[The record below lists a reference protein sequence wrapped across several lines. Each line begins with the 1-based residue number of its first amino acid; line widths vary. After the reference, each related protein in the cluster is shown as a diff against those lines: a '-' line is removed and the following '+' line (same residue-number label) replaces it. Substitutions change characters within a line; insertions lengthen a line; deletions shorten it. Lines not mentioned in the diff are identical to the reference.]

1 MIMGDA
7 TSLIELANN
16 LGSVT
21 MTLCAC
27 FWYIKYLTDTHKA
40 REEMWIAKD
49 TESDM
54 RLADSHAKLTELQRD
69 SHTQLLNVL
78 SNVNS
83 TLQEMTAAISKLE
96 SKIEK

>member
-1 MIMGDA
+1 MMGEA

-49 TESDM
+49 TESDI
-54 RLADSHAKLTELQRD
+54 RLAESHAKLAELQRD
-69 SHTQLLNVL
+69 SHTQLLTVL
-78 SNVNS
+78 SNVNT
-83 TLQEMTAAISKLE
+83 TLQEMTVAISRLE
-96 SKIEK
+96 QKMEK